1 MPRLYSGFPGKA
13 SSAGL
18 LLLRMAIGGTVM
30 AQIACCASGW
40 QETRPVSVAL
50 CLLAIASGASLVFG
64 FLTRIAAVMLAIL
77 AASVTCFSLVTPSV
91 GSAQNHT
98 FGFNLVVIAVA
109 IAMLGPG
116 AFSLDALLFGRR
128 KVIIPRSPVS
138 SKP

>member
-1 MPRLYSGFPGKA
+1 VPRLYSGFPGKA

-18 LLLRMAIGGTVM
+18 LLLRIAIGGTVV
-30 AQIACCASGW
+30 AQVLSCAPEW
-40 QETRPVSVAL
+40 QNARCVGVAV

-64 FLTRIAAVMLAIL
+64 FLTRIAAVLLAIL

-91 GSAQNHT
+91 GSAQSHT

-116 AFSLDALLFGRR
+116 AFSLDAVLFGRR
-128 KVIIPRSPVS
+128 KVIIPRSSVS
-138 SKP
+138 SRP

>member
-18 LLLRMAIGGTVM
+18 LLLRMAIGGTVV
-30 AQIACCASGW
+30 AQTLSCAPGW
-40 QETRPVSVAL
+40 QDARFVSVAV
-50 CLLAIASGASLVFG
+50 CLLAIASAASLVFG

-77 AASVTCFSLVTPSV
+77 AASVTCFPVVTSSV
-91 GSAQNHT
+91 GPTQSHT

-116 AFSLDALLFGRR
+116 AFSLDAVLFGRR
-128 KVIIPRSPVS
+128 KVIIPRSSLS

>member
-18 LLLRMAIGGTVM
+18 LLLRLAIGGTVV
-30 AQIACCASGW
+30 AQVFSCAPGW
-40 QETRPVSVAL
+40 RNARCVGLAL
-50 CLLAIASGASLVFG
+50 CLLAIASSTSLVFG

-77 AASVTCFSLVTPSV
+77 AASVTCFPLVTPSV
-91 GSAQNHT
+91 GLAQSHT

-116 AFSLDALLFGRR
+116 AFSFDAVLFGRR
-128 KVIIPRSPVS
+128 KVIIPRSSVS
-138 SKP
+138 SRP